1 MFKFK
6 RKKNKKQYQLVSPG
20 DLVLAP
26 CSQDVYRKAVVV
38 SYKEINDNPTL
49 RIKFKTGTV
58 NFISARLCYKI
69 VKGIAVPLEKPQTKV
84 QRFCLWFLRRFGLAE
99 V

>member
-1 MFKFK
+1 MLKL
-6 RKKNKKQYQLVSPG
+6 KKKKIPTQYKLVNAG

-26 CSQDVYRKAVVV
+26 CAQDVYRKAVVV
-38 SYKEINDNPTL
+38 SYQEIQNNPTL
-49 RIKFKTGTV
+49 RIKFNTGSI
-58 NFISARLCYKI
+58 NFVSANLCYKV
-69 VKGIAVPLEKPQTKV
+69 VKGIAVPLEKPKTKV

>member
-1 MFKFK
+1 MVKS
-6 RKKNKKQYQLVSPG
+6 RKKKEKKQYQLANPG

-26 CSQDVYRKAVVV
+26 CSQDVYRKAVVI
-38 SYKEINDNPTL
+38 SYQEVNNNPTL
-49 RIKFKTGTV
+49 RIKFKTGTI
-58 NFISARLCYKI
+58 NFVSARLCYKV
-69 VKGIAVPLEKPQTKV
+69 VKGIAVPLEKPKTKI